1 MGPLKYFAELLDFK
15 SSPVQTVF
23 ILRAAKY
30 PNTRKRPPS
39 YLLRMMMDEDLTII
53 ISESMVMTTQ
63 GDVTRP

>member
-15 SSPVQTVF
+15 SSPVHTVF
-23 ILRAAKY
+23 IFLAAKY

-39 YLLRMMMDEDLTII
+39 YLLRMDEDLTI
-53 ISESMVMTTQ
+53 MTTQ

>member
-39 YLLRMMMDEDLTII
+39 YLLRMDEDLTII
-53 ISESMVMTTQ
+53 ISESMVMMTQ
-63 GDVTRP
+63 SDVTRP

>member
-23 ILRAAKY
+23 IFLAAKY

-39 YLLRMMMDEDLTII
+39 CLQRMDEDLTII
-53 ISESMVMTTQ
+53 ISESMVMMTQ

>member
-1 MGPLKYFAELLDFK
+1 MGPLKYFVELLDFK

-23 ILRAAKY
+23 IFLAAKY

-39 YLLRMMMDEDLTII
+39 YLLRMDEDLTI
-53 ISESMVMTTQ
+53 MMTQ

>member
-23 ILRAAKY
+23 IFLAAKY
-30 PNTRKRPPS
+30 PSSRKRPPLHS
-39 YLLRMMMDEDLTII
+39 LRMDEDLTII
-53 ISESMVMTTQ
+53 ISESMVMMIQ